1 MIRLLLSVFLLT
13 GFTTL
18 YAGTADTEANCSVSA
33 RGTDAKSAEK
43 SKKSVMNGIRKAAIE
58 REVNL
63 LIEKLGSLEEKTS
76 SNNIWS
82 KVYSNYHTYQQLK
95 ARQEKLLAKIFKL
108 KSLREPTRKDKENLE
123 RYISELHT
131 NEGKLQLLDEFRDDP
146 FKKLVEPPKIGEIP
160 RIGNP
165 LEIISALSFMKKINE
180 KQKNYQASFESLK
193 TTIRQ
198 LEEEASITEKL
209 MALQPGNEKLKK
221 RYIDLKK
228 EIETIRPVMEI
239 YDTTKE
245 VFDKKIEEIKL
256 GINRQIAR
264 EVEKAGTIGG
274 VLLFFF
280 ILFLAV
286 KYLLQKYMSTKESF
300 YTINKISNILFF
312 TILIFTVLFA
322 YIDNVNY
329 LVTIMGFASAG
340 IAIAMKD
347 LFMSLMGW
355 FAIIIGGSIH
365 VGDRVKFVRDGVQ
378 YVGDIV
384 DISLLRMTM
393 QEDITLTTYMHN
405 RRAGRIIFIPNNY
418 IFTDMIANYSH
429 SGLKTV
435 WDGIDFMITF
445 DSNISKATFIAKEV
459 TKKYSRG
466 YTDITRKQLNK
477 LRSSYHLKNTNVEP
491 RIFSF
496 IEDYGI
502 RISAWYLTNAFAT
515 LTLRSTISSEIIE
528 KIQAESD
535 IEIAYPTQSLY
546 MDRRRE
552 STPRLPVD
560 DSGEGTEEMP
570 S

>member
-131 NEGKLQLLDEFRDDP
+131 NEGKLQLLDVFRDDP

-552 STPRLPVD
+552 STPRPPVD